1 MPAVL
6 PKTVP
11 ATRAEFEAFLGDI
24 GVAFHTHE
32 HPAVFRVDEGHEI
45 KAAMPGA
52 HTKNLFLKDKKGQL
66 WLISASQDTVIDLKR
81 LHRHIGSDRL
91 SFGNA
96 ELMLETLGVT
106 PGSVTAFGLVNDR
119 DHRVRFVLDKAL
131 DDAELVNFHPLTN
144 TATTAVSRD
153 GLHAFLAAIGVE
165 PMVIDFTMVTA
176 EPD

>member
-1 MPAVL
+1 MPAAL
-6 PKTVP
+6 PANVP
-11 ATRAEFEAFLGDI
+11 ATRAELEAFLGAI
-24 GVAFHTHE
+24 GVDFRTHE
-32 HPAVFRVDEGHEI
+32 HPAVFRVEEGHEI

-52 HTKNLFLKDKKGQL
+52 HTKNLFLKDKKGRL
-66 WLISASQDTVIDLKR
+66 WLISANQDTVIDLKR

-96 ELMLETLGVT
+96 ELMFETLGVT

-131 DDAELVNFHPLTN
+131 DDADIVNFHPLTN

-153 GLHAFLAAIGVE
+153 GLHAFLKVVGVQ
-165 PMVIDFTMVTA
+165 PMVVDFTLVRG
-176 EPD
+176 EP

>member
-1 MPAVL
+1 MPALL
-6 PKTVP
+6 PRTVP
-11 ATRAEFEAFLGDI
+11 ATRADLEAFLGEI
-24 GVAFHTHE
+24 GVEFRTHE
-32 HPAVFRVDEGHEI
+32 HPAVFRVDEGHAI
-45 KAAMPGA
+45 KAEMPGA

-66 WLISASQDTVIDLKR
+66 WLISARQDTVVDLRR

-96 ELMLETLGVT
+96 ELMHETLGVT

-131 DDAELVNFHPLTN
+131 DEAEIVNFHPLTN

-153 GLHAFLAAIGVE
+153 GLHAFLKAIGVE
-165 PMVIDFTMVTA
+165 TMVIDFTTVRPPA
-176 EPD
+176 

>member
-1 MPAVL
+1 MPTAL
-6 PKTVP
+6 PANVP
-11 ATRAEFEAFLGDI
+11 ANRAEFEAFLGAI
-24 GVAFHTHE
+24 GVEFRTHE